1 MEKSKSSSPD
11 FSVRDFFK
19 RFPDDEACLVHIFKV
34 RFGERHV
41 CRACGVESTFHRMSD
56 RRAWACAACGDHLYP
71 TAGTV
76 FQDTRTPLQVWFY
89 AIYLFVTTRHGVSGK
104 ELQRQLGVTYKT
116 AWRMGHKIREQMDKG
131 EVKALLSGH
140 VEIDE
145 TYVGGKTTGGKRGRG
160 APGKTIILGLKER
173 GGRLVTEV
181 IKDVKLYTLWD
192 ATIANVKRGST
203 VSTDEFKS
211 YNLLTE
217 EGFTHVAV
225 RHGRKEWAVFDQHTR
240 ELHHTNSIESFW
252 RQFKNS
258 VRGTHTSISQKHM
271 KRYLDEFTFRA
282 NHRDEVNRMFDRLV
296 AAF

>member
-1 MEKSKSSSPD
+1 MEKSKSASPD
-11 FSVRDFFK
+11 FSVRDFFR
-19 RFPDDEACLVHIFKV
+19 RFPDDEACLVHIFNV

-41 CRACGVESTFHRMSD
+41 CRACGVESTFHRMGD

-71 TAGTV
+71 TAGTI

-131 EVKALLSGH
+131 EVKELLSGH

-145 TYVGGKTTGGKRGRG
+145 AYIGGKRSGGKTGRG
-160 APGKTIILGLKER
+160 APGKTIVLGLKER

-225 RHGRKEWAVFDQHTR
+225 RHGRKEWVVFDQRTR
-240 ELHHTNSIESFW
+240 ELHHTNSVESFW
-252 RQFKNS
+252 RQFKHS
-258 VRGTHTSISQKHM
+258 VRGTHVSISKKHM

-282 NHRDEVNRMFDRLV
+282 NHRDEVNGMFDRLI